1 MPASMTGLQFAS
13 ALSTVADTAAA
24 ADEVIGQLG
33 ATLAGCADLLI
44 AFVTPHHRTRID
56 AIRQR
61 MSEAIKPRVALA
73 VTAGGVIGVRRE
85 TEDSPGLSVFA
96 ARLPGIQLCP
106 FAAADLE
113 PHLKQNPQAIRQLLS
128 GDADTL
134 PRGIILVADPF
145 STPVTSLLPALTAA
159 LPEVPIVGGMASGAR
174 QPGGNRL
181 LLNGETHMQ
190 GFIGVAIGGAIRVDC
205 TVSQGCRPVGKP
217 LVITKAKR
225 NIVMELGGRP
235 AIHVARELL
244 DTVNTADRELLTAN
258 GWHLGR
264 VINEYKDRFGRGD
277 FLIRGIVG
285 VDPNAGYI
293 AVGDTHIRVG
303 QTVQFHVRDQKS
315 AREDFA
321 LLLEAQKLHGN
332 AGGALLFSCN
342 GRGTLL
348 FTEPNVDACMVG
360 DALADMP
367 MAGCF
372 AAGEI
377 GPIGKE
383 NFLHGHTASLAVIR
397 AE

>member
-13 ALSTVADTAAA
+13 ALSTSEPTEDAVAQ
-24 ADEVIGQLG
+24 VITSLRSELWGP
-33 ATLAGCADLLI
+33 ADLVL
-44 AFVTPHHRTRID
+44 AFVTPHHRTQID
-56 AIRQR
+56 TLRQR
-61 MSEAIKPRVALA
+61 LREALEPGVLLA

-85 TEDSPGLSVFA
+85 TEETAGLSVLA
-96 ARLPGIQLCP
+96 ARLPGVELRP
-106 FAAADLE
+106 FAAADIE
-113 PHLKQNPQAIRQLLS
+113 PKLKQDPQVIRAMLS
-128 GDADTL
+128 GSADSM
-134 PRGIILVADPF
+134 PRGVVLIADPF
-145 STPVTSLLPALTAA
+145 STPVTSMLPALTAA
-159 LPEVPIVGGMASGAR
+159 LPGVPVVGGMASGAR

-181 LLNGETHMQ
+181 LLNGDVHTQ
-190 GFIGVAIGGAIRVDC
+190 GFVGVALNGAIRVDS

-225 NIVMELGGRP
+225 NVVMELGGRP
-235 AIHVARELL
+235 ALHVARELL
-244 DTVNTADRELLTAN
+244 DTVSSEDRELLTSN

-285 VDPNAGYI
+285 VDPSAGYV
-293 AVGDTHIRVG
+293 AVADTQTRVG

-321 LLLEAQKLHGN
+321 LLLEAQKLHGS

-342 GRGTLL
+342 GRGTHL
-348 FTEPNVDACMVG
+348 FSEPNVDACLVG

-367 MAGCF
+367 MAGFF

-377 GPIGKE
+377 GPVGKE